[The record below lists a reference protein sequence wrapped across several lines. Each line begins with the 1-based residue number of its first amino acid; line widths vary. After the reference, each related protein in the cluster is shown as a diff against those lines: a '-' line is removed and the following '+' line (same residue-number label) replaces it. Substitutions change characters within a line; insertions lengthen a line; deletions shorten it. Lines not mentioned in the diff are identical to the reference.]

1 MGRIYIDIEVT
12 NTDDLALASRE
23 IITPDQVRHFRL
35 ENVLVDTGATTLCLP
50 AEMIRRLGL
59 TRFQEEEVAIA
70 TGTAKIRSFESVK
83 LKIGERSTTVD
94 VMELPEGAEP
104 LLGAVPMQ
112 RLGIALDVA
121 GEAIQ
126 FLKVSKGRGYLRI

>member
-1 MGRIYIDIEVT
+1 
-12 NTDDLALASRE
+12 
-23 IITPDQVRHFRL
+23 
-35 ENVLVDTGATTLCLP
+35 
-50 AEMIRRLGL
+50 LGL

-70 TGTAKIRSFESVK
+70 TGTAKVRSFESVK
-83 LKIGERSTTVD
+83 LKIGERSTMVD

-104 LLGAVPMQ
+104 LLGAVPKH
-112 RLGIALDVA
+112 RLGIALDLA